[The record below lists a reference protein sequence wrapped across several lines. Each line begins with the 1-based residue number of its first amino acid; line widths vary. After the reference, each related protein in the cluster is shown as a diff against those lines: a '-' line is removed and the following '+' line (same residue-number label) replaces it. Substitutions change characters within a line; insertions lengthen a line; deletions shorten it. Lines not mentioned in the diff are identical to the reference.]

1 MKYIVIWNYIGTI
14 NTQKNFEIIEVENN
28 RNLENRVLNY
38 LKVKW
43 NWNKFNI
50 EIKNI
55 DNIETVRLY

>member
-1 MKYIVIWNYIGTI
+1 MKYIVIWSYVGTI

-28 RNLENRVLNY
+28 RNLENRILNY

>member
-1 MKYIVIWNYIGTI
+1 MKYIVIWSYVGTI

>member
-1 MKYIVIWNYIGTI
+1 MKYIVIWSYIGTI